1 MPWTYR
7 NTHDGEPDED
17 SESGAAPADEE
28 KPEAPK
34 DGVDSGDGGSYMKWG
49 LWKDVLVILVIP
61 LAIWGV
67 RLEVTRWVQ
76 AKEIEVIQKDLQEYE
91 DEIKDISLNV
101 QQNSQDLAVLNS
113 KIEDTKETV
122 DEINDVLRSR

>member
-17 SESGAAPADEE
+17 SESGVIDDE
-28 KPEAPK
+28 KNPGSPE
-34 DGVDSGDGGSYMKWG
+34 DGVDAGSGGSYMKWG
-49 LWKDVLVILVIP
+49 FVKDALVILVIP

-76 AKEIEVIQKDLQEYE
+76 AKEIEVMQKDLEEYE
-91 DEIKDISLNV
+91 SEIKEISQHV
-101 QQNSQDLAVLNS
+101 QENSEDLAVLNQ
-113 KIEDTKETV
+113 KITDTRETV
-122 DEINDVLRSR
+122 DEVNDFLRSQ